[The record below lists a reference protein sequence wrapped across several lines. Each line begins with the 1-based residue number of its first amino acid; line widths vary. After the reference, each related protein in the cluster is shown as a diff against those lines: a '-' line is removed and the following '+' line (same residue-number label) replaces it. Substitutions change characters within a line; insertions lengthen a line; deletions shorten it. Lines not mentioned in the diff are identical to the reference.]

1 MPRERVSK
9 GFLDASLTF
18 KSNPITKDIVTLR
31 NETAIARSVR
41 NLVLTYTGER
51 FFRPNL
57 GCQVYRLLFD
67 NISEIV
73 ADQIRDEITVTIETY
88 EPRVELGR
96 DAVTVKPDYAGNA
109 YSVTV
114 RYTIVGVEVPSQELS
129 FVLQSTR

>member
-51 FFRPNL
+51 FFQPNL
-57 GCQVYRLLFD
+57 GCQVSRLLFE

-96 DAVTVKPDYAGNA
+96 ESVIVKPDYAGNA
-109 YSVTV
+109 YSITV
-114 RYTIVGVEVPSQELS
+114 RYTIVGVEVPPQELS

>member
-96 DAVTVKPDYAGNA
+96 ESVIVKPDYAGNA
-109 YSVTV
+109 YSITV
-114 RYTIVGVEVPSQELS
+114 RYTIVGVEVPPQELS